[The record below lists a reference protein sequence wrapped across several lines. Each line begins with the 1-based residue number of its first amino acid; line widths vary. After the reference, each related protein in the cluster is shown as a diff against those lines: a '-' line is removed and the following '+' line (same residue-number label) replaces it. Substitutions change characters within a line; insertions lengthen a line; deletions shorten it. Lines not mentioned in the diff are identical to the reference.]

1 MSQLDFTTALTRL
14 LSNAA
19 LRAEFK
25 SNRDITAAS
34 LIEDTAERALLL
46 QLSDAEID
54 AQADAL
60 LNKRAGQV
68 AGFLPMTWEQLGTAA
83 ARTFREYACDSAWPQ
98 THRRHQLDAI
108 GFAEWL
114 EQKNAPELVRH
125 ELRRAQF
132 AVGDKKVSVCLV
144 NHPSV
149 PITARGVLILRRTT
163 TGTRSW
169 RIWLPLP

>member
-14 LSNAA
+14 LSDAA
-19 LRAEFK
+19 LRADFK
-25 SNRDITAAS
+25 SDRDATAAS
-34 LIEDTAERALLL
+34 LIEDTAERDLLL
-46 QLSDAEID
+46 QLSEAEID

-68 AGFLPMTWEQLGTAA
+68 AGFLPLTWQQLGTTAA
-83 ARTFREYACDSAWPQ
+83 QTFRQYANDSAWPQ

-108 GFAEWL
+108 GFGEWL
-114 EQKNAPELVRH
+114 EHNNAVELVRH

-132 AVGDKKVSVCLV
+132 AASDKQVSICLV

-149 PITARGVLILRRTT
+149 LITARGVLILRRTR
-163 TGTRSW
+163 TGIRSW
-169 RIWLPLP
+169 RLWLPLP